1 MQIELIGTAI
11 LCDQPRAAA
20 DWFIEHFGFE
30 LGVDI
35 DWYVNVQHPRHRNHS
50 LDFLASEHGSLPEGL
65 RGHTVGGTLLAFLVE
80 DVEAEER
87 RLRAAGQKVVLPL
100 AREPWGQYRF
110 QLAGPQGLFVEV
122 LQRVPPDPQWLRDND
137 LAPE

>member
-100 AREPWGQYRF
+100 AREPWVSTASSLPARRACSSRCCSACRRTRNG
-110 QLAGPQGLFVEV
+110 
-122 LQRVPPDPQWLRDND
+122 
-137 LAPE
+137 